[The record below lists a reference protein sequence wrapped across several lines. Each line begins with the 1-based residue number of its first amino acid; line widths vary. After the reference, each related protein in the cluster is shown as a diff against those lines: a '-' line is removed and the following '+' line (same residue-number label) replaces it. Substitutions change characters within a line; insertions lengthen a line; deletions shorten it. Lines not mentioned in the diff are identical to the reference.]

1 MNYQH
6 AFHAG
11 NFADVHKHAVL
22 ARVLIHLRNKPAAFR
37 VIDTHAGAARY
48 DLLAQEATRGG
59 EWYDGIAKVWAARP
73 TSGDDRSG
81 GGAALLTPYLDA
93 VASLNPGGSLRT
105 YPGSPLVALALL
117 RPQDRLIACEL
128 EPRAAALLQT
138 ALRRDRRAKALT
150 IDGWTALG
158 AYVPPKERRGV
169 VLIDPPFEEAADFTR
184 LSSALVAAHRKWPT
198 GIYLMWYPVKDHEG
212 SERFIKSLRRAGIEK
227 CLRVEFAVAS
237 PAPAG
242 GLNACGVIVV
252 NPPWRL
258 AAEIRIFAPVL
269 LNVLGRDTSRGYSLD
284 DLAPSLPSPA
294 P

>member
-59 EWYDGIAKVWAARP
+59 EWHDGIAKVWAARP

-128 EPRAAALLQT
+128 EPRAAAWLQT

-198 GIYLMWYPVKDHEG
+198 GIYMLWYPIKERDAAEALVRRLKRTGLAGLLRCEINLAPPAAALGLTG
-212 SERFIKSLRRAGIEK
+212 S
-227 CLRVEFAVAS
+227 
-237 PAPAG
+237 
-242 GLNACGVIVV
+242 GVILV
-252 NPPWRL
+252 NPPYKL
-258 AAEIRIFAPVL
+258 DADLGLLLPALGKILSPQGTIRTDWLV
-269 LNVLGRDTSRGYSLD
+269 
-284 DLAPSLPSPA
+284 PA
-294 P
+294 R